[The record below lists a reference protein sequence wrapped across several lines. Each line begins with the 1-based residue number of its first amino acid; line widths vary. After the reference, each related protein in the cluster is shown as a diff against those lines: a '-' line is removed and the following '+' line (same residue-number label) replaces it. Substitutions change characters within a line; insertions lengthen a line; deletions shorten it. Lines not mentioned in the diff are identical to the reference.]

1 MLNRTL
7 DAMQPVIRAI
17 AEKLQAWL
25 EARFGIGV
33 PVLDRANTGAD
44 AAIVLSGYGA
54 GDLYSGNATADD
66 VALLRFRR
74 PDNGEPLAIKFS
86 FAEHQESGQCD
97 CWEVEID
104 GALDGERDELIALF
118 DPRQR
123 TGSFNNDITPTLR
136 FNGTTVPLQRP

>member
-1 MLNRTL
+1 MPNRTL
-7 DAMQPVIRAI
+7 DAMQPVIRAS

-25 EARFGIGV
+25 EARF
-33 PVLDRANTGAD
+33 ASAC
-44 AAIVLSGYGA
+44 
-54 GDLYSGNATADD
+54 
-66 VALLRFRR
+66 RFS
-74 PDNGEPLAIKFS
+74 I
-86 FAEHQESGQCD
+86 
-97 CWEVEID
+97 ID